1 MRGFEGDF
9 REKLREKAVKFWEE
23 FSSFLLKAG
32 RGLTI
37 RSYMFGVFIPFTVFG
52 ILVALVL
59 KLFVFRYF
67 PVEGIVTLIPY
78 FFPLLCVFVALVY
91 PFYYIYAR
99 AKNIDTHI
107 PLFITYL
114 ATLATTGPS
123 RKILF
128 QMAAEKE
135 EFETLAE
142 EAKKIVKIADAW
154 NMGFIKACRAV
165 AKTTPSVIFQ
175 DFLERLAHSF
185 QAGEDIKEFLRKEVN
200 VVMNEYER
208 MYKRSLYY
216 IEAANNMYLNM
227 IITLAFIAA
236 FALIFPMLTDMS
248 ITGAIYGMFF
258 LFLLV
263 DIAMLLF
270 IRRIT
275 PKDDLMHNLKIK
287 SKDMIMLE
295 KALIPTVLASFII
308 FMVLLFTRPFS
319 TPVNI
324 AISQT
329 PLFILG
335 ALAGRVEARVM
346 RKDDNFPTF
355 IRTVGASAGVRG
367 GSLTPVIGALRL
379 HNYGALTEDI
389 KALYRRL
396 TLGDVNRSWRFFAGE
411 TGSNLIDKFSRIFI
425 ESAYSGGDTAE
436 IGETLGNS
444 FARMIGLRKFR
455 RQLAS
460 SLKGMLYSAMVGI
473 SISIFII
480 VTLVDSLGRGLFGGG
495 SVSIE
500 GVEFMPVKFTAV
512 QFDMSLI
519 MILVWVLLLIHAAIS
534 SVIIKIVD
542 GGHMYNSLVH
552 YVTMMW
558 MGTIITV
565 LVPKLFSQIIPL

>member
-1 MRGFEGDF
+1 MLEVEGDF
-9 REKLREKAVKFWEE
+9 REKLRERVAKLWEE
-23 FSSFLLKAG
+23 LSSFLLKAG
-32 RGLTI
+32 KNLTI
-37 RSYMFGVFIPFTVFG
+37 KSYTFG
-52 ILVALVL
+52 ILLPFAVFGVLVSLVL
-59 KLFVFRYF
+59 KLFVFPYLN
-67 PVEGIVTLIPY
+67 VGGALALIPY
-78 FFPLLCVFVALVY
+78 LFPFLCIFVALVY

-128 QMAAEKE
+128 QMASEKE

-216 IEAANNMYLNM
+216 IETTNNMYLNM

-236 FALIFPMLTDMS
+236 FALIFPMLTEMDINS
-248 ITGAIYGMFF
+248 AIYGMIF

-263 DIAMLLF
+263 DVAMLLI

-275 PKDDLMHNLKIK
+275 PKDDLLHNLKIK
-287 SKDMIMLE
+287 SKDMLMLE
-295 KALIPTVLASFII
+295 KALLPVVLLSFLI
-308 FMVLLFTRPFS
+308 FMLLLFTRPFS

-329 PLFILG
+329 PLLILG
-335 ALAGRVEARVM
+335 ALAGRVEAKVM

-444 FARMIGLRKFR
+444 FSRMIALRKFR

-495 SVSIE
+495 SISLSGI
-500 GVEFMPVKFTAV
+500 EFMPVKFTAV
-512 QFDMSLI
+512 QLEMSFI
-519 MILVWVLLLIHAAIS
+519 ATLVWVLLLLHAAIS

-552 YVTMMW
+552 YVAMLW
-558 MGTIITV
+558 IGTVITV
-565 LVPKLFSQIIPL
+565 LVPKLFASIIPL

>member
-1 MRGFEGDF
+1 MKGLEGGLK
-9 REKLREKAVKFWEE
+9 EKLRERMVKLWGEL
-23 FSSFLLKAG
+23 SSFLLKAG
-32 RGLTI
+32 RGMTI
-37 RSYMFGVFIPFTVFG
+37 RSYMFGVFVPLTVFG

-67 PVEGIVTLIPY
+67 PVEGVVGLIPY
-78 FFPLLCVFVALVY
+78 IFPLLCIFVALIY

-128 QMAAEKE
+128 RMASEKE

-142 EAKKIVKIADAW
+142 EAGKIVKIADSW

-208 MYKRSLYY
+208 MYKRSLYH
-216 IEAANNMYLNM
+216 IETANNMYLNM
-227 IITLAFIAA
+227 IITLAFVAA
-236 FALIFPMLTDMS
+236 FALIFPMLTNMS
-248 ITGAIYGMFF
+248 ITGALYGMFL
-258 LFLLV
+258 LFFLV
-263 DIAMLLF
+263 DLAMLLF
-270 IRRIT
+270 IRKIT
-275 PKDDLMHNLKIK
+275 PKDDLMHHLAIK
-287 SKDMIMLE
+287 SKDMLMLE
-295 KALIPTVLASFII
+295 KALLPTIFISFII
-308 FMVLLFTRPFS
+308 FIILLFIRPFS
-319 TPVNI
+319 TPVNV

-329 PLFILG
+329 PLIFLG
-335 ALAGRVEARVM
+335 ILAGKVEARVM

-355 IRTVGASAGVRG
+355 IRTVGAAAGVRG

-379 HNYGALTEDI
+379 HNYGALTADI
-389 KALYRRL
+389 QALYRRL
-396 TLGDVNRSWRFFAGE
+396 TLGNVNRSWRFFAGE

-425 ESAYSGGDTAE
+425 ESTYSGGDTAE

-480 VTLVDSLGRGLFGGG
+480 VTLVDSLGKGLFGGG
-495 SVSIE
+495 SISLE
-500 GVEFMPVKFTAV
+500 GIEFMPIKFTAV
-512 QFDMSLI
+512 ELDMSLI
-519 MILVWVLLLIHAAIS
+519 IMLVWVLLLMHAAIS
-534 SVIIKIVD
+534 SLIIKTVD

-552 YVTMMW
+552 YVSMMW
-558 MGTIITV
+558 IGTVITV
-565 LVPKLFSQIIPL
+565 LIPRAFQEIIPI

>member
-1 MRGFEGDF
+1 MRGLEGDF
-9 REKLREKAVKFWEE
+9 REKLRERMLKLWEE
-23 FSSFLLKAG
+23 LSSFLLKAG

-37 RSYMFGVFIPFTVFG
+37 RSYMFGVFLPLLVFG
-52 ILVALVL
+52 LLVSLVL
-59 KLFVFRYF
+59 RLVVFRYF
-67 PVEGIVTLIPY
+67 QVDGIIALIPY
-78 FFPLLCVFVALVY
+78 LFPFLCIVIALIY

-128 QMAAEKE
+128 QMASEKE

-185 QAGEDIKEFLRKEVN
+185 QAGEDIKEFLRKEVT

-227 IITLAFIAA
+227 IITLAFVAA
-236 FALIFPMLTDMS
+236 FALIFPMLTEMNINS
-248 ITGAIYGMFF
+248 AIYGMILMFF
-258 LFLLV
+258 LV
-263 DIAMLLF
+263 DVAMLLF

-275 PKDDLMHNLKIK
+275 PKDDLLHNLNIK
-287 SKDMIMLE
+287 SRDMQMLE
-295 KALIPTVLASFII
+295 KAVIPVVLFSFAI

-329 PLFILG
+329 PLLLLG
-335 ALAGRVEARVM
+335 VLAGRVEARVM

-444 FARMIGLRKFR
+444 FARMIALRKFR

-480 VTLVDSLGRGLFGGG
+480 VALVDYLSSGIFGGG
-495 SVSIE
+495 SISLDGI
-500 GVEFMPVKFTAV
+500 EFMPVKFTAV
-512 QFDMSLI
+512 QLEMSSVAV
-519 MILVWVLLLIHAAIS
+519 LVWILLLVHAAIS
-534 SVIIKIVD
+534 AVIIKIVD

-552 YVTMMW
+552 YVTMLW
-558 MGTIITV
+558 IGTGITV
-565 LVPKLFSQIIPL
+565 AVPMLFSQVIPV